1 MADYTLRIADLPSQD
16 RPRERLL
23 SQGSRTLAN
32 AELLAILL
40 GTGQGPGKLSALGL
54 GQLLLSQLSAY
65 DGDPLSHLREIEA
78 SELLRVAGIGPAK
91 AATIL
96 AALELGRRVYL
107 ARPPERSLIDS
118 PAAAAAVLSGEM
130 MWASQEHF
138 AVVLLDVKNRL
149 IGQHIVTKGLASETL
164 SHPRETFRMAVRQG
178 ASRILVAHN
187 HPSGDLQ
194 PSSSDLH
201 LTAQLLQAGQIM
213 GIPVLDHLILGGG
226 SFCSLREQTGLWQ
239 QYPQSD

>member
-1 MADYTLRIADLPSQD
+1 MSEYTFRITDLPLQD

-23 SQGSRTLAN
+23 AQGSRTLAN

-54 GQLLLSQLSAY
+54 GQLILNQLSAY
-65 DGDPLSHLREIEA
+65 DGDPLSRLREIEA
-78 SELLRVAGIGPAK
+78 AELLQIAGIGPAK

-107 ARPPERSLIDS
+107 ARPPEGSLIDS
-118 PAAAAAVLSGEM
+118 PGAAAAVLSGEM

-138 AVVLLDVKNRL
+138 AVVLLDIKNRL

-164 SHPRETFRMAVRQG
+164 SHPRETFRLAVRQG
-178 ASRILVAHN
+178 ASRILIAHN
-187 HPSGDLQ
+187 HPSGDLE
-194 PSSSDLH
+194 PSPSDLH
-201 LTAQLLQAGQIM
+201 LTGQLLQAGQIL
-213 GIPVLDHLILGGG
+213 GIPVLDHVILGGG
-226 SFCSLREQTGLWQ
+226 HFTSLRERTQLWQ
-239 QYPQSD
+239 DYPQGD